1 MSKAVFIIFVLITS
15 FIFTACTPESKP
27 IVYGEDKCDFCRMS
41 IVDQRFG
48 GEIVTQKGKVYK
60 FDAVECVINY
70 LDERVD
76 DETKLAF
83 VLTNAFDKPGE
94 LFNTSECVYLVSQN
108 MPSPMG
114 EFINPFT
121 DHSLAKQFKDKNEGI
136 IYEWESLRLK
146 IKP

>member
-1 MSKAVFIIFVLITS
+1 MSKAVFIILVLITS
-15 FIFTACTPESKP
+15 SIFTACTPEGKP
-27 IVYGEDKCDFCRMS
+27 IAYGEDKCDFCRMS

-70 LDERVD
+70 LDERFD
-76 DETKLAF
+76 DESKLAY
-83 VLTNAFDKPGE
+83 VLTNTFDKPGE
-94 LFNTSECVYLVSQN
+94 LINASECVYLVSQN

-121 DHSLAKQFKDKNEGI
+121 DPSLASSFKDKNEGI
-136 IYEWESLRLK
+136 IYEWKSLRLI